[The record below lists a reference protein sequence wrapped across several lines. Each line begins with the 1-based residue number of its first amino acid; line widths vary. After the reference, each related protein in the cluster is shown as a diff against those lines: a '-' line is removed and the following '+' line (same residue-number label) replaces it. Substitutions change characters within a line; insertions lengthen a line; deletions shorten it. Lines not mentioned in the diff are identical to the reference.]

1 MLWKGYLKAIKFE
14 DFPERLLKEITNTGA
29 ARKYVE
35 EWIRKYYPDVTNLPT
50 LKMFFLKLIRVRLKC
65 QNGGMILSK
74 NPKNILE

>member
-35 EWIRKYYPDVTNLPT
+35 EWIRKYYPDVN
-50 LKMFFLKLIRVRLKC
+50 KLADFEDVLFEAHTGAAEMSEWWDDFVTK
-65 QNGGMILSK
+65 
-74 NPKNILE
+74 P